1 MTASVNNVSKVTKLP
16 SPQLRYGRQA
26 KHLLA
31 ASVAC
36 TILPAVAAGGDEELA
51 KASLNPVA
59 ALISVP
65 MKLDY
70 DSDIGPQQ
78 QGSKYQLTIQPVIPF
93 SIGRDWNLISRT
105 LAPLVHQ
112 QDVIPGAG
120 SQSGLGDITQQFY
133 FSPKSPT
140 GDGWIW
146 GIGPQLLLRTGGNNL
161 SAEKWGLG
169 PTAVVLKQ
177 QSGWTYG
184 ALVNHMWSVAGSDR
198 APDISVT
205 YMQPFLSYTTKTF
218 TTFGINTESTYNHET
233 SQWSVPINASVT
245 QMLKIGGQPLTVQG
259 GVRYWADSPDGI
271 GPRGWALRLQ
281 LTLLF
286 PK

>member
-1 MTASVNNVSKVTKLP
+1 MARTPYRIASLTS
-16 SPQLRYGRQA
+16 R
-26 KHLLA
+26 LLA
-31 ASVAC
+31 ASISC
-36 TILPAVAAGGDEELA
+36 SILPAMAAGGETELA

-65 MKLDY
+65 IKLDY
-70 DSDIGPQQ
+70 DRDIGPRQEGHKHQ
-78 QGSKYQLTIQPVIPF
+78 MTIQPVIPF

-105 LAPLVHQ
+105 IAPIVHQ
-112 QDVIPGAG
+112 HDVVPGLG

-140 GDGWIW
+140 AEGWIW

-161 SAEKWGLG
+161 STEKWGLG
-169 PTAVVLKQ
+169 PTAVLLKQ
-177 QSGWTYG
+177 QNGWTYG

-198 APDISVT
+198 AQDISAT
-205 YMQPFLSYTTKTF
+205 YMQPFLSFTTKTY

-233 SQWSVPINASVT
+233 SQWSVPINATVT

-271 GPRGWALRLQ
+271 GPKGWALRLQ